1 MKVVYAEEMQRIDRY
16 AIETMG
22 IPGEVLMGFAGKAA
36 AEIVTDYAGEGSR
49 VAVVCGC
56 GNNGGD
62 GFVIAY
68 LLRNSGYDTEI
79 FLAGAEEKI
88 SPSSR
93 IYYNVCV
100 NSDIPLRVI
109 AGDSVPDDIDFSE
122 FDIVVDSMF
131 GTGFTGSP
139 RGAAGELIALINRSG
154 SVVISIDLP
163 SGLPSNGGSPEGAVV
178 QADCT
183 VTMGLPKLSC
193 VTYPG
198 LRYTGD
204 LHVADI
210 GFPAF
215 LTESDDLKMELV
227 DDEYARQRL
236 GLRRET
242 DTHKGAAGHL
252 LLVGGFDGMEG
263 AIMLSAMAAF
273 ETGVGLGTLL
283 TTGKARSV
291 IAGKIPELITASF
304 PDIDEAA
311 QEFSGIISDGIAGA
325 DEKVVRLYEAVRE
338 SCGRFFQGRGS
349 FGAMLIG
356 PGMGRSI
363 LSAQVFTVLMNSLE
377 PFGIERVLVDGDG
390 LYHLAEYLKKQP
402 LPECAEFILTPHFLE
417 ASRLSGESVDVIKK
431 NRPAA
436 AMELGRSTGATV
448 LLKGPATLVSDG
460 VHLLINTTG
469 NPALATAGSGDVL
482 SGIIASLMLRDL
494 SLLEAGGIGAF
505 LHGRAADLF
514 VADNDGIEIM
524 KSSDTIGYIREAAAG
539 TGDEQP
545 DY

>member
-1 MKVVYAEEMQRIDRY
+1 MKVVYAEEMRRIDRY

-36 AEIVTDYAGEGSR
+36 AEVVEEYAGEGSR
-49 VAVVCGC
+49 IAVVCGC

-68 LLRNSGYDTEI
+68 LLHNRGCITEI
-79 FLAGAEEKI
+79 FLAGSEEKI
-88 SPSSR
+88 SPSSK

-100 NSDIPLRVI
+100 NSGIPLRTVT
-109 AGDSVPDDIDFSE
+109 GDSVPGDIDFSGY
-122 FDIVVDSMF
+122 DIIVDSMF

-139 RGAAGELIALINRSG
+139 RGAAGELIAMINRSG
-154 SVVISIDLP
+154 SAVISIDLP
-163 SGLPSNGGSPEGAVV
+163 SGLPSDGGAPEGNVV
-178 QADCT
+178 HADCT

-198 LRYTGD
+198 MQYTGE

-215 LTESDDLKMELV
+215 LTESEDLKMELV
-227 DDEYARQRL
+227 DDDYVLSRL

-263 AIMLSAMAAF
+263 AIMLTAIAAF
-273 ETGVGLGTLL
+273 ETGLGLGTLL

-304 PDIDEAA
+304 PAIDEAS
-311 QEFSGIISDGIAGA
+311 QEYSGILSDGIAGT
-325 DEKVVRLYEAVRE
+325 DEKIIRLQEAVRN
-338 SCGRFFQGRGS
+338 SCERFFRGRGK
-349 FGAMLIG
+349 FGAMVIG
-356 PGMGRSI
+356 PGMGRSV
-363 LSAQVFTVLMNSLE
+363 LSAQVFTVLMGSLE
-377 PFGIERVLVDGDG
+377 AFGIGRVLVDGDG
-390 LYHLAEYLKKQP
+390 LYHLAEYLKGNT
-402 LPECAEFILTPHFLE
+402 LPEGADFIITPHFLE
-417 ASRLSGESVDVIKK
+417 ASRFTGEPVESIKQ

-436 AMELGRSTGATV
+436 AMALARRTGAAV

-460 VHLLINTTG
+460 EGLLINTTG
-469 NPALATAGSGDVL
+469 NPSLATAGSGDVL

-494 SLLEAGGIGAF
+494 SLPEAGGIGAF

-514 VADNDGIEIM
+514 VADNEGIEIM
-524 KSSDTIGYIREAAAG
+524 KSTDSIGYIREAIAG
-539 TGDEQP
+539 TGKDFA
-545 DY
+545 D

>member
-1 MKVVYAEEMQRIDRY
+1 MKVVYAAEMQRIDRY

-36 AEIVTDYAGEGSR
+36 AEVVEQYAGEGPR
-49 VAVVCGC
+49 IAVVCGC

-68 LLRNSGYDTEI
+68 LLYNRGHDVEV
-79 FLAGAEEKI
+79 FLAGSEEKI
-88 SPSSR
+88 SSSSR

-100 NSDIPLRVI
+100 SSGIPLQLI
-109 AGDSVPDDIDFSE
+109 SGDGVSADIDFSG
-122 FDIVVDSMF
+122 FDILVDAIF

-139 RGAAGELIALINRSG
+139 RGAAGELITRINRSG
-154 SVVISIDLP
+154 SVVISVDLP
-163 SGLPSNGGSPEGAVV
+163 SGLPSDGGAPEGAVV
-178 QADCT
+178 YADCT

-198 LRYTGD
+198 MQYAGD

-210 GFPAF
+210 GFPSF

-227 DDEYARQRL
+227 DDDYVRQRL

-304 PDIDEAA
+304 PGIDEAA
-311 QEFSGIISDGIAGA
+311 REFSGITSNGIAGE
-325 DEKVVRLYEAVRE
+325 DEKVVRLHEAVRN
-338 SCGRFFQGRGS
+338 SCTRFFNEKKNY
-349 FGAMLIG
+349 GAMLIG
-356 PGMGRSI
+356 PGMGRSV
-363 LSAQVFTVLMNSLE
+363 LSACVFNVLMDSLTA
-377 PFGIERVLVDGDG
+377 FGIKRVLVDGDG
-390 LYHLAEYLKKQP
+390 LYHCAEYLKGHA
-402 LPECAEFILTPHFLE
+402 LPEGVECILTPHFLE
-417 ASRLSGESVDVIKK
+417 ASRFTGDPVESIKR

-436 AMELGRSTGATV
+436 AMALGRRTGSAV
-448 LLKGPATLVSDG
+448 LLKGPATLISDG
-460 VHLLINTTG
+460 EGLLINTSG

-482 SGIIASLMLRDL
+482 SGIIASLLLRDL
-494 SLLEAGGIGAF
+494 SPMEAGGIGAF

-514 VADNDGIEIM
+514 VADNEGVEIM
-524 KSSDTIGYIREAAAG
+524 KSSDAVGYIREALAG
-539 TGDEQP
+539 IGKE
-545 DY
+545 